1 MVVFKSIIYE
11 QTLLQECGDR
21 LQMLRYAWEILNEHG
36 RLIDLTPDWID
47 VPYPED
53 VAELLVGGNDSSS
66 INFEADEFSSSSD
79 TSDIEV

>member
-1 MVVFKSIIYE
+1 MRRQSPNAKMY
-11 QTLLQECGDR
+11 LKN
-21 LQMLRYAWEILNEHG
+21 ANEHG

-53 VAELLVGGNDSSS
+53 VAQLLVGGDDSNS
-66 INFEADEFSSSSD
+66 ISFEADEFSSCSD